1 MRRFLQHNT
10 FDSNLVS
17 YINRA
22 AKATNLPFGKSVN
35 SKNWQHVKK
44 IKFYINTI
52 WCICSLKHR
61 GLQWRQPT
69 NGHLFWHQP
78 YKTNSY
84 TFCNQKPR
92 LLINKSRNSWGGS
105 YWGDSDRWGIL
116 VPNANHKATS
126 LASPLEN
133 MKEEGQKPMEDDTWS
148 KDAGYKALKNRVG
161 SLHPRI
167 SNVFTSY

>member
-1 MRRFLQHNT
+1 MIAIWFLT
-10 FDSNLVS
+10 
-17 YINRA
+17 NRA
-22 AKATNLPFGKSVN
+22 EKATNLPFGKSVN

-84 TFCNQKPR
+84 
-92 LLINKSRNSWGGS
+92 RNSWGGS